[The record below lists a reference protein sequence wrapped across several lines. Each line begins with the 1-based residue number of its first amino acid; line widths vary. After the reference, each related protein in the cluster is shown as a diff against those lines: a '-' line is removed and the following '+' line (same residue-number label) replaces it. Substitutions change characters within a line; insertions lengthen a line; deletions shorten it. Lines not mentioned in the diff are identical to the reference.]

1 MYKLKVM
8 RPLNQLSVRRFV
20 SPVRFSA
27 SLCLAAALLLL
38 ASSSGESSAQGIA
51 NNFTPTGVS
60 GGGRL
65 LSASLNPLN
74 PSQAMLV
81 CDMMGL
87 YRTEDEGLRW
97 QMNAANG
104 FVASNPSTTSDQLL
118 KFTGDALPGTS
129 GYDSYWYFQLPAS
142 NPYWTTSANSSLS
155 NFSNVTDFLPRHR
168 GFFVL
173 SRNMKSNW
181 IVLTPWTP

>member
-1 MYKLKVM
+1 MYKSKVM
-8 RPLNQLSVRRFV
+8 RPLNQLSVRWFT

-38 ASSSGESSAQGIA
+38 ASSSGESFAQGVA
-51 NNFTPTGVS
+51 NHFTPTGVS

-74 PSQAMLV
+74 PSQALLV

-104 FVASNPSTTSDQLL
+104 FVASYPSTTSDQLM

-173 SRNMKSNW
+173 SRNVKSNW
-181 IVLTPWTP
+181 VVLPPWMP

>member
-74 PSQAMLV
+74 PSQALLV

-118 KFTGDALPGTS
+118 KFTGDALPALLAMIHIGISSCRRPIRIGPRQRTLRFPTLAMS
-129 GYDSYWYFQLPAS
+129 RTFCQGIAGS
-142 NPYWTTSANSSLS
+142 SSL
-155 NFSNVTDFLPRHR
+155 P
-168 GFFVL
+168 G
-173 SRNMKSNW
+173 M
-181 IVLTPWTP
+181 